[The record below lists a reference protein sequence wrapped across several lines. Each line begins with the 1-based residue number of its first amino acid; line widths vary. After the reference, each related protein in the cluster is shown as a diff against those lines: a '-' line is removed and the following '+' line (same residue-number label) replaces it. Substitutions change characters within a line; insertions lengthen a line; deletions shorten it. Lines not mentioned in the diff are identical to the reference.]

1 MFLSDLST
9 YTIDEQ
15 KLTKELNK
23 EFRINILINIDFEK
37 PTLKGIHFETTIL
50 LFKN

>member
-1 MFLSDLST
+1 MFLSDLSI

-15 KLTKELNK
+15 KLNK
-23 EFRINILINIDFEK
+23 EFRINISINIDFEK
-37 PTLKGIHFETTIL
+37 LALKGIYFETTIL